1 MQNQNKDYATRIA
14 AFETEKLMWKNETR
28 KELEQKKK
36 LFENIMKEQKER
48 YENTTMISLQ
58 DKIKNQEKA
67 MLVLK

>member
-36 LFENIMKEQKER
+36 LFENIMKEQKKK
-48 YENTTMISLQ
+48 YENTTMIDL
-58 DKIKNQEKA
+58 
-67 MLVLK
+67 

>member
-1 MQNQNKDYATRIA
+1 
-14 AFETEKLMWKNETR
+14 
-28 KELEQKKK
+28 
-36 LFENIMKEQKER
+36 MKEQKER